1 MTIHPGRILFSLL
14 TALPLAACA
23 ASHDL
28 YLAASINA
36 SSRVMGARG
45 EALDGIYAR
54 GPDNTFGHVG
64 HHLPLLITLAFDPR
78 DPSRVY
84 GAGLSGVM
92 RSADGGVTW
101 RLVTGWQETEPK
113 ALALDAVNPDTVYAG
128 LPDGFIVSD
137 DCGETWERREAG
149 LPERGKYTQSLRVDR
164 TRAGRVFAG
173 CETGLYLTEDGA
185 RSWRRVFETVDTV
198 NDIQQSP
205 HDPAHWIAVSQ
216 SAGALD
222 SRDSGLTW
230 TRLPEV
236 PAEKALYSVAFDPMQ
251 RGRIAIA
258 SWTYGILT
266 SEDDGRTWTE
276 RNTGLPP
283 LHRVW
288 STAVDPDDGR
298 LYAAVYDNALYA
310 SSDFG
315 RTWKS
320 IGMEASVIRN
330 FIFVPRAR

>member
-1 MTIHPGRILFSLL
+1 MTFHPSRILLPLL
-14 TALPLAACA
+14 AACPLAAPA

-45 EALDGIYAR
+45 GAFDGLYAR
-54 GPDNTFGHVG
+54 GPDNSFGHIG

-78 DPSRVY
+78 DSSRVY

-92 RSADGGVTW
+92 RSTDGGDTW
-101 RLVTGWQETEPK
+101 RIVTDWQVTEPK
-113 ALALDAVNPDTVYAG
+113 ALAVDAMNPDTVYAG

-149 LPERGKYTQSLRVDR
+149 LPERGKYTQSLQVDR

-173 CETGLYLTEDGA
+173 CETGIYLTESGA

-216 SAGALD
+216 SAGALE

-230 TRLPEV
+230 KSIPGV
-236 PAEKALYSVAFDPMQ
+236 PSEKALYNVAFDPTQ

-258 SWTYGILT
+258 SWTYGIFT
-266 SEDDGRTWTE
+266 SEDDGRTWAE

-283 LHRVW
+283 LNRVW
-288 STAVDPDDGR
+288 RTAVDPDDGR
-298 LYAAVYDNALYA
+298 LYAAVYEQALYA

-315 RTWKS
+315 RIWQS
-320 IGMEASVIRN
+320 IAMEGSVIRN